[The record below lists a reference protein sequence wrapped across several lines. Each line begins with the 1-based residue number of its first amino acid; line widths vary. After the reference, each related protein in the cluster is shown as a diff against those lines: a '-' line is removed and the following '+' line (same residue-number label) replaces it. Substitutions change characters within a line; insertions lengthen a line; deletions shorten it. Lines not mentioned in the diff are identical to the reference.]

1 MFISAF
7 LLATTVMNAGASHE
21 GDGAVHV
28 CINRFTG
35 QARFIMPGRA
45 PNCAPT
51 EILLDLGGSGDTG
64 DLEARVAALEAQVPD
79 CLSEVG
85 EDAVFED
92 CNVQIVNGTGS
103 TASTTGTGN
112 LIVGYNADNGD
123 TRTGSHNIIVGDNHT
138 YSSYGGLVPGNDNTI
153 SNAYASV
160 SGGSGDTA
168 SGPTSSVSGGQGN
181 QASGNNTSVS
191 GGNGNQAIGN
201 NASVNGGNQNVAS
214 GASSSVNGG
223 TNNTASGQYSTV
235 GGGQDNAA
243 TGLSATVAGGLGQT
257 AGAFGFAP

>member
-138 YSSYGGLVPGNDNTI
+138 YSSYGGLVAGNDNTI

-160 SGGSGDTA
+160 SGGSGNNA

-191 GGNGNQAIGN
+191 G
-201 NASVNGGNQNVAS
+201 
-214 GASSSVNGG
+214 
-223 TNNTASGQYSTV
+223 QYSTV
-235 GGGQDNAA
+235 GAGKTTRLPGSLQPSSVGSAQPREPSDSRPSASAA
-243 TGLSATVAGGLGQT
+243 PDIARRDSIRE
-257 AGAFGFAP
+257 